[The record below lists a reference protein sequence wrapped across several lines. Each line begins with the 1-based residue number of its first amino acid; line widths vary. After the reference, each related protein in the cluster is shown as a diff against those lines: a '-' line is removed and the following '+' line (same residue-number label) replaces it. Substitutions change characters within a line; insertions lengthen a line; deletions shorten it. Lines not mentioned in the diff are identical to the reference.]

1 MINSILVLTH
11 VVFIYCFYHLHFF
24 IIPTRLEMLSKLS
37 EQVKLFY
44 EEKIVFVGASLFYQ
58 AFDFI
63 NAWWFVVLPAILL
76 LLKIVLELLKKR
88 SEETARGFMQLLIS
102 FLALI
107 LFFSLSL
114 QILTVIMLAP
124 NFYR

>member
-76 LLKIVLELLKKR
+76 LLKIALELLKKR
-88 SEETARGFMQLLIS
+88 SEEAARGFMQLLIS

>member
-1 MINSILVLTH
+1 LINSILVLTH

-76 LLKIVLELLKKR
+76 LLKIALELLKKR
-88 SEETARGFMQLLIS
+88 SEEAARGFMQLLIS

>member
-1 MINSILVLTH
+1 LINSILVLTH

>member
-1 MINSILVLTH
+1 LINSILVLTH

-76 LLKIVLELLKKR
+76 LLKIALELLKKR

>member
-1 MINSILVLTH
+1 
-11 VVFIYCFYHLHFF
+11 
-24 IIPTRLEMLSKLS
+24 MLSKLS